1 VPRTKDRSPLFLLSG
16 SGNVLRFLV
25 LLLALAAT
33 AAFGQESVLTLAMLS
48 YDQSPARTTAVARY
62 DSPANPLSSDSAP
75 RLEYPVAGVK
85 PDLLN
90 VAAFSFDVPL
100 KNQNV
105 GYRRDWQQSIYKRTN
120 GKGWTGFLG
129 HIQAG
134 YGQFCRLE
142 SCFGKRIIEMQGPP
156 SGYLMA
162 RFSF

>member
-1 VPRTKDRSPLFLLSG
+1 LFLLSG
-16 SGNVLRFLV
+16 SGSVLGFLI
-25 LLLALAAT
+25 LLFALTAT
-33 AAFGQESVLTLAMLS
+33 AALGQESGLMLAMIS
-48 YDQSPARTTAVARY
+48 YDQSPARRSAVARY

-90 VAAFSFDVPL
+90 IAAFSFAAPPV
-100 KNQNV
+100 NQNG

-120 GKGWTGFLG
+120 GKGWTDFLG